1 MRLPDGLDDDARL
14 REHLDA
20 IDLDR
25 LAGYLE
31 ELDPDDQLRV
41 LRLLQH
47 GPQASAEEIDE
58 LAAGLYGEAEGGPAR
73 P

>member
-1 MRLPDGLDDDARL
+1 MRLPDGLDDDAKL
-14 REHLDA
+14 REHLDT

-47 GPQASAEEIDE
+47 GPQPSAEEIDE
-58 LAAGLYGEAEGGPAR
+58 LAAGFYGEPDDGSAR